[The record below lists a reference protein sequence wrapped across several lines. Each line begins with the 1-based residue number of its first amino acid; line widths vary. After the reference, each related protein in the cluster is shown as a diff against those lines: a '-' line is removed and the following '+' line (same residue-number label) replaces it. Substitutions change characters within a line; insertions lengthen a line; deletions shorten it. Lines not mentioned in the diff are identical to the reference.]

1 MHSFITP
8 NIWDYMRVKLENS
21 EKLRKKIPPWKGVK
35 ETIANGDQ
43 KKVYT
48 GSEIDLLLD
57 WLLHVF
63 WWEKC
68 L

>member
-1 MHSFITP
+1 
-8 NIWDYMRVKLENS
+8 MRVKLENS